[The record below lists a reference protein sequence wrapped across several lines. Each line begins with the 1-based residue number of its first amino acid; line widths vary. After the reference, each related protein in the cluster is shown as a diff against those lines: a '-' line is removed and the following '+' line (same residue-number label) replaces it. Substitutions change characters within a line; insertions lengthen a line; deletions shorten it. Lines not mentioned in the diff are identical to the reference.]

1 MSKGTACITGATS
14 GIGRAFARA
23 LAHEGYSL
31 ILTGRREDKLR
42 ELSEEL
48 QRGNGGGPVEV
59 IIGDLSEPGT
69 CGALAHR
76 LSGQDDLEVLIHNAG
91 YGHRQ
96 SFLEAPAEELRAM
109 GELHMQCS
117 VELIR
122 TAVPV
127 IAEGCGRPAAS
138 DMAGGGGGTVPV
150 RKPAVVLVSSL
161 AAFMPA
167 PGPAMY
173 TATKAFHIFLGRALQ
188 PDLASR
194 GIRLQVLC
202 PGFTHTDF
210 HDRLEWGA
218 ERRRNRGLVRWMTAE
233 EVVDRS
239 LRRLRGRSAWSNP
252 VYVPGWSNRLLL
264 LSVKLL
270 PRRLYLFL
278 ISRFRF

>member
-1 MSKGTACITGATS
+1 MSKGTVCITGATS
-14 GIGRAFARA
+14 GIGRAFARE
-23 LAHEGYSL
+23 LAREGYSL
-31 ILTGRREDKLR
+31 ILTGRREAQLR

-48 QRGNGGGPVEV
+48 QRENRGGPVEV
-59 IIGDLSEPGT
+59 IIGDLSEPGSCDT
-69 CGALAHR
+69 LADR
-76 LSGQDDLEVLIHNAG
+76 LAGQGDLVMVIHNAG

-96 SFLEAPAEELRAM
+96 SFLEAPVEELRAM

-117 VELIR
+117 VRLVR

-127 IAEGCGRPAAS
+127 IAER
-138 DMAGGGGGTVPV
+138 GTHEGEPD
-150 RKPAVVLVSSL
+150 RTPAVILVSSL

-173 TATKAFHIFLGRALQ
+173 TATKAFLIFLGQALQ

-210 HDRLEWGA
+210 HDRLDWST
-218 ERRRNRGLVRWMTAE
+218 ERRRNRGLVRWMDAE
-233 EVVDRS
+233 EVVRRS
-239 LRRLRGRSAWSNP
+239 LRRLWRKSLWSNP
-252 VYVPGWSNRLLL
+252 VYVPGWSNRALL
-264 LSVKLL
+264 LSTKLL